1 LIGFAFRVSG
11 YGFDAFQKPETRNQF
26 ERSDGRDMKPIHKT
40 LKWLGAA
47 CLVLLLALGA
57 AFGLL
62 QTTVGKG
69 LVVRWIGEAVSGP
82 GGRVTLGKVQGV
94 LPFDV
99 RIDRMV
105 LADKAGDWFQV
116 DGFAFRISAAQLL
129 RGRFQVSE
137 ILAREVRLE
146 RLPQTGEVERK
157 DGVSWQ
163 VPSVPGIR
171 VERVQLDEIYVGA
184 PILGKAMTF
193 SAGGRLESLAAE
205 RSIEGS
211 FQVKRTDG
219 PVGEAS
225 LSWTVS
231 GNPAILSLDLTA
243 SEDAGGVVASALDL
257 AEGGALRLTLKG
269 TAPIADWTGDL
280 KASVA
285 HFGALD
291 CRVAWMLDDGFKM
304 RADGV
309 VQPHESYLARPPW
322 DLLGREARFGAE
334 VQLGSGEP
342 LIVRRGSVT
351 GDHVSLEVSGRLEE
365 GSGAVNGTF
374 YFALNRLDVLSGSG
388 MDLAG
393 SLRGEGKVS
402 GTLGRPKLDLD
413 LTGSSGVRAGDFSA
427 EEMVLH
433 LEGQVSEGDPDESM
447 AWGLKGHG
455 RVQGLRVADA
465 PDLPDGGPVALDF
478 EAVGFPGGVIG
489 VKGFHL
495 ANRDLKVTLTGEVD
509 LGPGPIPSF
518 RGKIEGD
525 LYDLS
530 RYSALLGAELG
541 GKTGFSA
548 DVAVKGDSLVSA
560 AIKGEMRAFTCD
572 LPILTDLAEKGFRYR
587 GVLTIAEE
595 GKHFA
600 LSGLEIDSG
609 RVKVAGDG
617 EADLHAG
624 ETSGLFQV
632 TVPDLSFLSGPL
644 GTGIAGAL
652 SGRVQIRGATSAPVF
667 TADITMETIDLS
679 GFALE
684 KVAASIQTETLD
696 PDLSGTLAMEAL
708 REGRAFKLRSR
719 YTVNQDW
726 LSLEGISLSGPGL
739 EAAGQVKSAW
749 ADLVLEGDM
758 SAEIEASGLLSEVLG
773 QALEG
778 KARLEVSAKG
788 GPKGQDLQF
797 SVSAPEV
804 VTAYGKAKGLTGAG
818 LIHDLFGHVAGEAKI
833 KLETFE
839 REDIR
844 VKGLALTA
852 DGDLDAVRFEGSA
865 GGALGKEP
873 FDLKAGGKWAAS
885 ADGSVLEMNR
895 FEGGFAGY
903 DVALKR
909 GTRLKLVDQGFI
921 LEKSELMLDKSVL
934 SAEGRAGQGGVML
947 NARFE
952 QIPLEA
958 IPIPGLPHLAGSGS
972 GAVRI
977 SGRIEAP
984 EVKLD
989 LEIKGVRAADKDLEH
1004 LPEAAIRGS
1013 AQVKDGTFSSRVVV
1027 EGVSEKPMVA
1037 NFKAPVA
1044 FSLSPLAFSLER
1056 GGAMAG
1062 GLDAEVKLET
1072 LASYFSFEGQ
1082 RAEGVLK
1089 AVLSLSGSPGSPR
1102 LRGSLGLEGGAY
1114 DHLGLGLLLR
1124 DVDFQLALVDDR
1136 VEITAFRAT
1145 DGEKGRIDLKG
1156 QATLGGD
1163 QPVHF
1168 ELTGRLDAFKAV
1180 RQDIMTVTA
1189 AGPFAVKGS
1198 TAFIDVSGDLTL
1210 APVEIRVPEQFPP
1223 EVVSLD
1229 VIEVHG
1235 GKSDETM
1242 KQTEESPAFP
1252 VTLDLKMQMPDRLFL
1267 RGRGLDSE
1275 WGGRL
1280 RIKGPARSP
1289 AVRGRLSVVRGT
1301 ANVLGKVFKLTSGS
1315 VVFDGGFPPSPRLE
1329 MVAENKAA
1337 DMTARIRASGSP
1349 SAFDFKLESEPPLPS
1364 DEILSRV
1371 LFGKSTTQ
1379 ISPFQ
1384 ALSLAQS
1391 ISELSGRKSIGVFD
1405 RTRQV
1410 LGLDQLGLTQSE
1422 SAQGGTSV
1430 SVGKYVSDKVYLQAE
1445 KTVTGEG
1452 GKVGVAVDVTR
1463 NIKLDTEAGAD
1474 SAEVGVI
1481 WQWDY

>member
-1 LIGFAFRVSG
+1 MRVRIKK
-11 YGFDAFQKPETRNQF
+11 A
-26 ERSDGRDMKPIHKT
+26 

-47 CLVLLLALGA
+47 GVVLLLALGA
-57 AFGLL
+57 AFALL

-69 LVVRWIGEAVSGP
+69 LVARWIGEAVSGP
-82 GGRVTLGKVQGV
+82 GGRVTLGKVEGV

-99 RIDRMV
+99 RIDRLV
-105 LADKAGDWFQV
+105 LADKAGDWFLV
-116 DGFAFRISAAQLL
+116 DGFVFKISAAHLL
-129 RGRFQVSE
+129 RGRFHVSE

-146 RLPQTGEVERK
+146 RLPQTDEAERK
-157 DGVSWQ
+157 DGQAVSWQ

-171 VERVQLDEIYVGA
+171 VERVQLDEIYLGA

-205 RSIEGS
+205 RSIKGS
-211 FQVKRTDG
+211 FHVKRTDG
-219 PVGEAS
+219 PEGEAS

-231 GNPAILSLDLTA
+231 GHPAILSLDLTA
-243 SEDAGGVVASALDL
+243 SEEEGGLLALALDL
-257 AEGGALRLTLKG
+257 AKGGALGLTLKG
-269 TAPIADWTGDL
+269 TAPIADWTGDM

-285 HFGALD
+285 HFGDLD
-291 CRVAWMLDDGFKM
+291 CRLGWILDDGFKV

-322 DLLGREARFGAE
+322 DLLGSEARFGAE

-351 GDHVSLEVSGRLEE
+351 GDHVSLDVSGQLEE
-365 GSGAVNGTF
+365 GSGAVNGAF
-374 YFALNRLDVLSGSG
+374 HFALNRLDVLSGSG

-393 SLRGEGKVS
+393 SLRGEGKMT
-402 GTLGRPKLDLD
+402 GTFARPKVDLD
-413 LTGSSGVRAGDFSA
+413 LTGSGGVRAGDFSA

-433 LEGQVSEGDPDESM
+433 LEGQVNEGESDESM

-455 RVQGLRVADA
+455 RVQGFRVADA
-465 PDLPDGGPVALDF
+465 PDLPDGGPVAFDF

-495 ANRDLKVTLTGEVD
+495 ANRDLKVTLTGKVA
-509 LGPGPIPSF
+509 LRPGPIPSF

-530 RYSALLGAELG
+530 RYSALLGANLG

-560 AIKGEMRAFTCD
+560 AIKGEMRAFTSD
-572 LPILTDLAEKGFRYR
+572 LPILTDLAEKGVRYR
-587 GVLTIAEE
+587 GVLTIAQE
-595 GKHFA
+595 GKQIA

-617 EADLHAG
+617 ETDLHAG
-624 ETSGLFQV
+624 QTSGLFHV
-632 TVPDLSFLSGPL
+632 TVPDLAFLSEPL
-644 GTGIAGAL
+644 GAGIAGAL
-652 SGRVQIRGATSAPVF
+652 FGRVQIRGAMSAPVF
-667 TADITMETIDLS
+667 IADITMETIDFS

-708 REGRAFKLRSR
+708 REGRTVKLRSR
-719 YTVNQDW
+719 YTVSQDG
-726 LSLEGISLSGPGL
+726 LSLERISLSGPGL
-739 EAAGQVKSAW
+739 EAAGQVKIDFESA
-749 ADLVLEGDM
+749 ALEGAM
-758 SAEIEASGLLSEVLG
+758 SGEIEAPGLLSDVLG
-773 QALEG
+773 QAMEG

-804 VTAYGKAKGLTGAG
+804 AMTNGKAKGLVAAG

-839 REDIR
+839 REGIH

-852 DGDLDAVRFEGSA
+852 DGDFDAVRFEGSA
-865 GGALGKEP
+865 RGDLGKEP
-873 FDLKAGGKWAAS
+873 FDLKARGKWAAS

-895 FEGGFAGY
+895 FEGGFAGH

-909 GTRLKLVDQGFI
+909 GTRLSFVDQGFI
-921 LEKSELMLDKSVL
+921 LEKIELRLDKSVL
-934 SAEGRAGQGGVML
+934 SAEGRAVADGVML
-947 NARFE
+947 DARFE
-952 QIPLEA
+952 QVPLEA
-958 IPIPGLPHLAGSGS
+958 LRLPGLPDVAGNGS

-984 EVKLD
+984 EAKLD
-989 LEIKGVRAADKDLEH
+989 LEIKGLRAADKGLEH

-1013 AQVKDGTFSSRVVV
+1013 AQVKDGAFSSMVVV

-1037 NFKAPVA
+1037 RFSSPVA
-1044 FSLSPLAFSLER
+1044 FTLSPLAFSFER

-1072 LASYFSFEGQ
+1072 LTSYFSFEDQ

-1089 AVLSLSGSPGSPR
+1089 AALSLSGSPESPR
-1102 LRGSLGLEGGAY
+1102 FRGSLGLEGGAY

-1124 DVDFQLALVDDR
+1124 DVDLQLALVDDR
-1136 VEITAFRAT
+1136 VEITTFRAT
-1145 DGEKGRIDLKG
+1145 DGEKGRIELKG
-1156 QATLGGD
+1156 RAMLGGH

-1168 ELTGRLDAFKAV
+1168 ELTGRLDEFKAV
-1180 RQDIMTVTA
+1180 RQDIMKGTA

-1235 GKSDETM
+1235 GKSDGTM
-1242 KQTEESPAFP
+1242 KQTEDEKSPAFP
-1252 VTLDLKMQMPDRLFL
+1252 VTLDLKLQMPDRLFL

-1280 RIKGPARSP
+1280 QIKGPAERP
-1289 AVRGRLSVVRGT
+1289 AVNGILSVVRGT

-1315 VVFDGGFPPSPRLE
+1315 VAFDGGFPPSPQME
-1329 MVAENKAA
+1329 VMAENKAA

-1349 SAFDFKLESEPPLPS
+1349 AAFDLKLESDPPLPS

-1379 ISPFQ
+1379 ISPLQ

-1391 ISELSGRKSIGVFD
+1391 ISELSGQKSIGVFD
-1405 RTRQV
+1405 RTRKV

-1422 SAQGGTSV
+1422 SAQGGTAV
-1430 SVGKYVSDKVYLQAE
+1430 SVGKYVSDKVYFQAE
-1445 KTVTGEG
+1445 KTVTGDG